1 MTPWII
7 GKAVVLLGFLLYFE
21 KTGQPRAKLAVK
33 AVLSTLFVVTVFLQP
48 NAQKPF
54 VRLLTVGLLLCLW
67 GDVFL
72 ALPGLKWFRA
82 GLTAFLL
89 GHILYVAAFSRL
101 APGADWF
108 SFGSLVILAAS
119 AGAYLWLRPNLGA
132 MHLPVLAYILVITI
146 MVFGALGVYRQGGV
160 ASSGKSMI
168 LLGSVLFYLSDLFVA
183 RDQFIK
189 KDFLNRLIGLP
200 LYYSGQFLL
209 AFSPAYLVYN

>member
-7 GKAVVLLGFLLYFE
+7 GKAVVLLSFLLYFE

-33 AVLSTLFVVTVFLQP
+33 TALSVLFVVTVFLQP
-48 NAQKPF
+48 KAQTSYG
-54 VRLLTVGLLLCLW
+54 RLLTVGLILCLW

-82 GLTAFLL
+82 GLVAFLL
-89 GHILYVAAFSRL
+89 GHILYVAAFARL

-108 SFGSLVILAAS
+108 SFGSLAILAAS
-119 AGAYLWLRPNLGA
+119 AGVYLWLRPNLGA

-146 MVFGALGVYRQGGV
+146 MVFGALGVYRQPGA

-209 AFSPAYLVYN
+209 AFSPGFLMNY